1 MVTGKDLVLDL
12 EEQLNTIKLP
22 LMALKLDE
30 LFRSPDYPAMDKLDF
45 LSILLAPE
53 VRDKVSKTINNR
65 LQKAKLIGTPCEIE
79 SCVDSSIRRYEPH
92 GMPSMLSSLQF
103 IKDGMNVC
111 ILGASD
117 SGKTYLA
124 KAVGTVACAKY
135 RVSYNRCNE
144 LLEFLVALIAEDY
157 DKYTK
162 QIRKILNFHL
172 LILDDF
178 LLNTISDEREIKV
191 LVEIMEKRIE
201 LSRSTII
208 CSQRDPESWKAM
220 ILNDEVS
227 ANAITKRA
235 TKHYTIIIQLLE
247 DKA

>member
-79 SCVDSSIRRYEPH
+79 SCVDSSIRHYEPH

-144 LLEFLVALIAEDY
+144 LLEFLVALKAEDY

>member
-1 MVTGKDLVLDL
+1 MVTGQELVLDL

-53 VRDKVSKTINNR
+53 VRDKVSKTVNNR
-65 LQKAKLIGTPCEIE
+65 LRKAKLIGTPCEIE
-79 SCVDSSIRRYEPH
+79 SCVDSSVRRYVPH
-92 GMPSMLSSLQF
+92 GMPLLLSSLQF
-103 IKDGMNVC
+103 IKDGLNVC

-124 KAVGTVACAKY
+124 KAVGTIACAKY
-135 RVSYNRCNE
+135 RVSYNRCSE
-144 LLEFLVALIAEDY
+144 LLESLVALKAADY
-157 DKYTK
+157 DKYMK
-162 QIRKILNFHL
+162 QIRRIMNFHL

-191 LVEIMEKRIE
+191 LLEILEKRIE
-201 LSRSTII
+201 LSKSTVV
-208 CSQRDPESWKAM
+208 CSQRDPDSWKAM

-227 ANAITKRA
+227 ANAIMKRA
-235 TKHYTIIIQLLE
+235 TKHYTIVIQLLE
-247 DKA
+247 NKG